1 MPQNH
6 HHKLCPFLNQDKAI
20 KWISHLQTLPQDPGH
35 IQTQCS
41 PLISLNVKLHTSF
54 KQQLKMLNKYWLM
67 RQSRVCTNLQVEWLV
82 TVRPQLCLFTK
93 EWTNCLQIFLMFNM
107 YNNSYYSQFVTM
119 CIMISTFPF
128 VILCSLFFCKSKKRL
143 LEMLWSTCTQAE
155 VIDFCYVSLQQ

>member
-1 MPQNH
+1 MYTSKGTLFLP
-6 HHKLCPFLNQDKAI
+6 KCPKITIILCPFLNQDKAF

-67 RQSRVCTNLQVEWLV
+67 IQSRVCTNLQVERLV

-119 CIMISTFPF
+119 HHDFDFPLCHLMLF
-128 VILCSLFFCKSKKRL
+128 VL
-143 LEMLWSTCTQAE
+143 LQK
-155 VIDFCYVSLQQ
+155 